1 MAGPP
6 GSPRVGAVVVDYR
19 SGDHLAACVG
29 SLLIGGVAK
38 VAVVANYSAADT
50 RAILN
55 DAGLLGSEGTVVV
68 VDPEANLGYGS
79 GANRGAAALGTCDY
93 VLVANPDLELHDGAL
108 DAMVHALEA
117 NESWGIV
124 GPTILDGSGRR
135 YPSVRRFPSMLDA
148 AGHAVL
154 SIFTNDNPFS
164 RRYRSPGAAEG
175 EETGVDWVSGACM
188 LLRREAFEQVG
199 GFDERYFMFAEDMD
213 ICWRLGKA
221 RWQIGVAPSAVVTHV
236 EGVSRRSRPYAMLRA
251 HHKSA
256 LRFFITTHT
265 GWRRLFIPLAAVAL
279 GLRLAATSALAA
291 LRAR

>member
-1 MAGPP
+1 MAGVP

-19 SGDHLAACVG
+19 SGDHLAACVR
-29 SLLIGGVAK
+29 SLLDGGADQ
-38 VAVVANYSAADT
+38 VAVVANHSAADT
-50 RAILN
+50 RVVLDA
-55 DAGLLGSEGTVVV
+55 AGLLGSEAKVAI

-79 GANRGAAALGTCDY
+79 GANRGAAALGACDY

-117 NESWGIV
+117 NASWGIV
-124 GPTILDGSGRR
+124 GPTILDSSGKR
-135 YPSVRRFPSMLDA
+135 YPSVRRFPSMVDA

-164 RRYRSPGAAEG
+164 RRYRSPAAAEG

-188 LLRREAFEQVG
+188 LLRREAFEEVG

-221 RWQIGVAPSAVVTHV
+221 GWQVGVAPSAVVTHV

-251 HHKSA
+251 HHESA
-256 LRFFITTHT
+256 LRFFVTTHT
-265 GWRRLFIPLAAVAL
+265 GWRRLFIPVAALVL

-291 LRAR
+291 VRAR